1 MVIRALRSP
10 NLGSSSHSGRRHVDM
25 GEWDFLS
32 LLESDLLDLASN
44 SQPVTEPQD
53 DKETE
58 EDNDG

>member
-1 MVIRALRSP
+1 
-10 NLGSSSHSGRRHVDM
+10 M